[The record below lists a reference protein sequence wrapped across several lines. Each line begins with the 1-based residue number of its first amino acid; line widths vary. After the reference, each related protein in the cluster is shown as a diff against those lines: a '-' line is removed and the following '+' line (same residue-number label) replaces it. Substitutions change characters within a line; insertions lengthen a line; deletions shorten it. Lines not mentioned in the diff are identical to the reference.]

1 MTGDSGPPNR
11 SRESRRNAKI
21 PVEASGTNG
30 APRRTKPTWR
40 NHYGDLLPRTL
51 RLSPLSGLETDLWDF
66 DSRAQG
72 FRQLRYKL
80 ELNRANRL
88 RLARAFRHDRRVDY
102 SMDCFVEG

>member
-1 MTGDSGPPNR
+1 
-11 SRESRRNAKI
+11 
-21 PVEASGTNG
+21 
-30 APRRTKPTWR
+30 
-40 NHYGDLLPRTL
+40 
-51 RLSPLSGLETDLWDF
+51 LETDLWDF